1 MSKEPPC
8 VQVFRLRTSAF
19 HSPSQGLV
27 VTKSLRRL
35 KRQSSGF
42 EWLEEDISNIG
53 ADLVVGNIQNLFT
66 VPDGIY
72 SMELCN
78 VSYEYVEGYRTGNI
92 DDYDYE
98 LKPFTKTQP

>member
-42 EWLEEDISNIG
+42 EWLEEDISYIG

-98 LKPFTKTQP
+98 LKPFTATKP

>member
-35 KRQSSGF
+35 KRKSSGF
-42 EWLEEDISNIG
+42 EWFEEDISNIG
-53 ADLVVGNIQNLFT
+53 AELVAGNIQNLLT
-66 VPDGIY
+66 VQDGIY
-72 SMELCN
+72 YIELCN
-78 VSYEYVEGYRTGNI
+78 VSYEYVEGFKTGNI

-98 LKPFTKTQP
+98 LKPFTATKP